1 MIEKPKGR
9 LVDKQDNDLP
19 DSFEKL
25 IEKYDLEHI
34 WEYIEKIIDYING
47 EEE

>member
-1 MIEKPKGR
+1 MIEKPNRKAIDR
-9 LVDKQDNDLP
+9 QDNDLP
-19 DSFEKL
+19 INFEQL
-25 IEKYDLEHI
+25 IEKYDLEHV